1 MSAADVELRAR
12 MARALESASARIEQ
26 LERQQAEP
34 IAIVGMACRFP
45 GGADDPAAFWRL
57 LLDGRDAVG
66 PMPDERCDLEARF
79 SLDPDRPGHTYVRV
93 GAFLTG
99 VDRFDAA
106 FFGISPREAEALDPQ
121 QRLLLETTW
130 HALEDAG
137 VTIDHVRGTRT
148 GVFVGLTTT
157 DYGRAI
163 TRDAAAIDAHYV
175 TGTTLNMAAGRLS
188 YWFGLRGPSM
198 AIDTACSSS
207 LVAIHTACQNL
218 RTRECDAAIAAGVNV
233 IASADGFIALSK
245 AGVLA
250 RDGRCRTFDDT
261 ASGMGRG
268 EGCGVL
274 VLKRLSDALAGGDR
288 IAAVVRGSA
297 VNQDGASAG
306 LTVPNGPAQQDV
318 IRRALASAA
327 LQPGDIDYVEAHG
340 TGTALGDPIEVGALA
355 EVFGPGRA
363 AARPLVVGSV
373 KGNIAH
379 LESAA
384 GVAGVVKTILCL
396 QHGAIPPQV
405 HLTKL
410 SSHVA
415 WHRLPVSIPTETQPW
430 PAVDRPRRAGVS
442 AFGLS
447 GTNAHLVL
455 EAAPSA
461 TSPAASV
468 ESDDAPHLLVTS
480 AASDAALRD
489 IGADYGA
496 LLDGP
501 SAPALTDVC
510 RAAAIHRS
518 HLPLRAAIVATSA
531 AEAAEVARHLTA
543 NDTHRELRVGSASEA
558 AGGLAFV
565 FTGQGSQY
573 RGMGRRLYEREPV
586 FRRTIDECETAAG
599 CRLLFDDD
607 VDINDTQHAQP
618 ALVALEIGIAAL
630 LRSWGIAPAAVIG
643 HSVGEFAAAQ
653 VAGMFGMADVMALV
667 RERGR
672 LMGSLPRD
680 GAMLSVIGGDAA
692 VIDHL
697 VRAHAERLA
706 IAAINAPGHVV
717 LSGASDL
724 VDAAAGQLATSGA
737 TCRRL
742 VVSHAYHSPL
752 MTAAAD
758 AFRHVLANVM
768 PQAPQ
773 IPFVSNVTGEL
784 AATVDRG
791 DWERQ
796 MLSPVQFAR
805 GVDALHSRGIRVFVE
820 IGPHPTLVVSGR
832 ACTRDARWIPTL
844 ARGGDEMHAMRLA
857 LAEFFVAGAT
867 IDWSALHG
875 TARADR
881 VSLPKYPFQR
891 KRFWLP
897 QPADSELVGAIHELQ
912 WVDATPDRES
922 AARAY
927 VVVGPNAAADVHR
940 ALDVNH
946 GANAVDLVYVADDAA
961 DELSAV
967 LAIVQTLASIDR
979 RPSVRLWIV
988 TRGAQAIGT
997 HAVNLDQ
1004 APLWG
1009 FARVAAL
1016 EHPDIWGGIID
1027 ADPRMP
1033 IDHARLARTM
1043 ASPTVESELA
1053 LRDGCALVPRLRA
1066 RAVSASAPATFAAD
1080 ASFLITGG
1088 AGALGLTVAEWMVTR
1103 GARRLLLTGRRAPH
1117 GDAVARIDA
1126 LRRVGATVTI
1136 TTADIG
1142 NRADVD
1148 AVVAAAG
1155 RLGPLRGVVHAAGVA
1170 PDGMLR
1176 TQTAASFEEALH
1188 GKMRGARHLDTAT
1201 RSLDLDCFV
1210 LFSSLAA
1217 IVGSPG
1223 QGPYA
1228 AANAALDALAAERR
1242 REGRPALSIAWGPWA
1257 GDGMTMRLSRAARQA
1272 MQHRGVALF
1281 TPQEGLRLLD
1291 AVWRSPS
1298 PTIVAAR
1305 FDATV
1310 LRDHVARARRSL
1322 FDDVVPLASA
1332 AVVPTRRVP
1341 DAAAVIADPTVLTAY
1356 LAQTLTS
1363 VLHVDDATSLSS
1375 DRPLQD
1381 YGVDSM
1387 LATEFRNRLLR
1398 ELAVDVPIASFL
1410 SRATLRSV
1418 TDAVVRALVVK
1429 TVTGHATPDD
1439 TAVEEIVL

>member
-1 MSAADVELRAR
+1 MSADDVELRAR

-66 PMPDERCDLEARF
+66 PMPDDRCDLDARF
-79 SLDPDRPGHTYVRV
+79 SPDPDRPGHTYVRV

-99 VDRFDAA
+99 VDRFDAG
-106 FFGISPREAEALDPQ
+106 FFGISPREAAALDPQ

-130 HALEDAG
+130 HAFEDAG
-137 VTIDHVRGTRT
+137 VMADRIRGTRT

-207 LVAIHTACQNL
+207 LVAIHVACQNL

-250 RDGRCRTFDDT
+250 RDGRCRTFDEA

-274 VLKRLSDALAGGDR
+274 VLKRLSDALADGDR
-288 IAAVVRGSA
+288 IAALVRGSA

-327 LQPGDIDYVEAHG
+327 LRPDDIDYVEAHG

-355 EVFGPGRA
+355 DVFGPGRA
-363 AARPLVVGSV
+363 AERPLVIGSV
-373 KGNIAH
+373 KANIAH

-396 QHGAIPPQV
+396 QQGEIPPQV
-405 HLTKL
+405 HLTKR
-410 SSHVA
+410 SPHVA
-415 WHRLPVSIPTETQPW
+415 WHRLPVSIPTEIQPW

-447 GTNAHLVL
+447 GTNAHVIL
-455 EAAPSA
+455 EAAPSPA
-461 TSPAASV
+461 SHASPD
-468 ESDDAPHLLVTS
+468 ESDATPHLLVMS
-480 AASDAALRD
+480 AASDAALREV
-489 IGADYGA
+489 GANYA
-496 LLDGP
+496 ARLDGP
-501 SAPALTDVC
+501 SAPRLNDVC

-518 HLPLRAAIVATSA
+518 HLPHRAAIVATSA
-531 AEAAEVARHLTA
+531 VDVAEIAHDLARAHH
-543 NDTHRELRVGSASEA
+543 DLRVGSASET

-573 RGMGRRLYEREPV
+573 RGMGRSLYEREPV
-586 FRRTIDECETAAG
+586 FRRTIDDCEAAAG
-599 CRLLFDDD
+599 RRLLFDDD
-607 VDINDTQHAQP
+607 VDINDTQYAQP
-618 ALVALEIGIAAL
+618 ALVALEIAIAAL
-630 LRSWGIAPAAVIG
+630 LRSWGIAPSAVIG

-653 VAGMFGMADVMALV
+653 VADVFDMGDVMALV
-667 RERGR
+667 RERSR

-680 GAMLSVIGGDAA
+680 GAMLSVIGGDATA
-692 VIDHL
+692 IDHL

-706 IAAINAPGHVV
+706 IAAINAPGHIV
-717 LSGASDL
+717 LSGATDL
-724 VDAAAGQLATSGA
+724 IDAAAAQLTTTGA

-752 MTAAAD
+752 MASAAD
-758 AFRHVLANVM
+758 AFGNVLARVT
-768 PQAPQ
+768 PRAPQ
-773 IPFVSNVTGEL
+773 LPFASNVTGDV
-784 AATVDRG
+784 TGTFDRG
-791 DWERQ
+791 DWARQ
-796 MLSPVQFAR
+796 MLSPVQFGR
-805 GVDALHSRGIRVFVE
+805 GVDALQSRGIRVFLE
-820 IGPHPTLVVSGR
+820 IGPHPTLVVAGR

-844 ARGGDEMHAMRLA
+844 TRGADEWRGIRLA
-857 LAEFFVAGAT
+857 LAELFVAGAT
-867 IDWSALHG
+867 IDWTALHG

-881 VSLPKYPFQR
+881 VALPKYPFQR

-897 QPADSELVGAIHELQ
+897 QPANTELAGAVHELH
-912 WVDATPDRES
+912 WVDAAPERQS
-922 AARAY
+922 PVSRAY
-927 VVVGPNAAADVHR
+927 AVVDPHSADVHR
-940 ALDVNH
+940 ALDVH
-946 GANAVDLVYVADDAA
+946 IGANAIDLVYVAGETAND
-961 DELSAV
+961 LGAV
-967 LAIVQTLASIDR
+967 LTMVQTVASIDR
-979 RPSVRLWIV
+979 RPPVRVWII

-997 HAVNLDQ
+997 HVVSVDHAS
-1004 APLWG
+1004 LWG
-1009 FARVAAL
+1009 LARVAAL

-1027 ADPRMP
+1027 TDPRLP
-1033 IDHARLARTM
+1033 IDHSRLARTI
-1043 ASPTVESELA
+1043 ASKDVEAELA
-1053 LRDGCALVPRLRA
+1053 LRDGRTLVPRLQTRT
-1066 RAVSASAPATFAAD
+1066 VSASTPAAFASD
-1080 ASFLITGG
+1080 AVYLVTGG

-1103 GARRLLLTGRRAPH
+1103 GARRLLLSGRHAPH
-1117 GDAVARIDA
+1117 GDALARIDA
-1126 LRRVGATVTI
+1126 MRRLGATVTFAV
-1136 TTADIG
+1136 ADIG
-1142 NRADVD
+1142 NRDEVD

-1170 PDGMLR
+1170 LDGMLR

-1188 GKMRGARHLDTAT
+1188 GKALGARHLDAAT
-1201 RSLDLDCFV
+1201 RSLDLECFV

-1217 IVGSPG
+1217 IVGSAG

-1242 REGRPALSIAWGPWA
+1242 RQGRPALSIAWGPWS

-1281 TPQEGLRLLD
+1281 TPEEGLRLLD
-1291 AVWRSPS
+1291 AVWRSLS

-1305 FDATV
+1305 FDAAV

-1322 FDDVVPLASA
+1322 LDDEVTVASA
-1332 AVVPTRRVP
+1332 PVGPTRRVP
-1341 DAAAVIADPTVLTAY
+1341 DATQAIADPALLDAY
-1356 LAQTLTS
+1356 LTQTLTN
-1363 VLHVDDATSLSS
+1363 VLHVEDATSLSS

-1398 ELAVDVPIASFL
+1398 ELAVDVPIATFL

-1418 TDAVVRALVVK
+1418 ADAVVRALVVR
-1429 TVTGHATPDD
+1429 TVSGSETPDD